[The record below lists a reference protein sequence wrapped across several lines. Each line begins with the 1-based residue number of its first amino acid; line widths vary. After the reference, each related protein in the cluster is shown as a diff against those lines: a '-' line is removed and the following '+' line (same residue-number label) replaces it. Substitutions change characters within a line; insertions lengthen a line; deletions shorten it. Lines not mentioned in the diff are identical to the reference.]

1 MVSMGEYA
9 GRGGDEELRRPEGS
23 MKDSHSSKPDPFAMV
38 VASNLR
44 QVLHE

>member
-1 MVSMGEYA
+1 MSTGEYA